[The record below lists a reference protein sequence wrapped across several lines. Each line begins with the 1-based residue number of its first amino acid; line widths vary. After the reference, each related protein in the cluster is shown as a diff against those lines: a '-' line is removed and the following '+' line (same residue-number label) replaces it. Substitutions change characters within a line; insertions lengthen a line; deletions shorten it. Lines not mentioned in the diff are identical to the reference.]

1 MDRTSREEWAKRV
14 ERWKESGLTAPEFAA
29 EVGINARSLSWW
41 KWRLARR
48 GAKQGSARRP
58 SSRRARASAVPSPL
72 TFLEMTPPM
81 RSEALEVV
89 LPTSIRIR
97 VPSDFDAAA
106 LGRLLGVLEQ
116 HR

>member
-1 MDRTSREEWAKRV
+1 MARTSREEWAKRV
-14 ERWKESGLTAPEFAA
+14 ERWKDSGLTAAEFAT
-29 EVGINARSLSWW
+29 EVGINAHSLTWW
-41 KWRLARR
+41 KWRLASEAAGR
-48 GAKQGSARRP
+48 GPARRSP
-58 SSRRARASAVPSPL
+58 TRKPRISAAPSPL
-72 TFLEMTPPM
+72 TFLEMTSPV

-97 VPSDFDAAA
+97 VPPDFDAAA